1 VAERTGHHILPLGRG
16 RSASPH
22 TRIPQ
27 SMTDTVPAPLL
38 GWESFYVIVGS
49 SAAALTGLQFV
60 VIALINDLHTR
71 ASGDTLGAFGTPTV
85 VHFCVA
91 LLTSAILSAPW
102 ATLAS
107 PALALGITGLGGL
120 LYAAI
125 VIRRALRQKDYKP
138 VAEDWIFHTILPV
151 IAYGSIVGGALAL
164 VTDAGGAMFAI
175 AAATLLLVFIGIHNA
190 WDTVTWITTTRRGE
204 ASESTNGVEAGA
216 SPNAAPAKREETAAT

>member
-1 VAERTGHHILPLGRG
+1 
-16 RSASPH
+16 
-22 TRIPQ
+22 
-27 SMTDTVPAPLL
+27 MTDTVPAALA
-38 GWESFYVIVGS
+38 GWESYYVIVGS

-91 LLTSAILSAPW
+91 LLTASILSAPW

-107 PALALGITGLGGL
+107 PALALGITGLAGL

-125 VIRRALRQKDYKP
+125 VIRRARRQKDYKP

-151 IAYGSIVGGALAL
+151 VAYGSIVGGALAL

-190 WDTVTWITTTRRGE
+190 WDTVTWITTTRGA
-204 ASESTNGVEAGA
+204 ASSGSAGGVEAGA
-216 SPNAAPAKREETAAT
+216 SPNAAPVKREETAAT

>member
-1 VAERTGHHILPLGRG
+1 
-16 RSASPH
+16 
-22 TRIPQ
+22 
-27 SMTDTVPAPLL
+27 MTDTIPAPLA
-38 GWESFYVIVGS
+38 GWESYYVIVGS

-60 VIALINDLHTR
+60 VIALINEMHTR

-91 LLTSAILSAPW
+91 LLTASILSAPW

-125 VIRRALRQKDYKP
+125 VIGRARRQKDYKP
-138 VAEDWIFHTILPV
+138 VFEDWLFHTILPV
-151 IAYGSIVGGALAL
+151 AAYASIVAGALAL
-164 VTDAGGAMFAI
+164 VTHVGGAMFAI

-190 WDTVTWITTTRRGE
+190 WDTVTWLTTRKSE
-204 ASESTNGVEAGA
+204 ANESSNGVEAGA
-216 SPNAAPAKREETAAT
+216 SPNGAAVKREETATT

>member
-1 VAERTGHHILPLGRG
+1 V
-16 RSASPH
+16 
-22 TRIPQ
+22 
-27 SMTDTVPAPLL
+27 TDTIPAPIA
-38 GWESFYVIVGS
+38 GWESYYVIVGS

-91 LLTSAILSAPW
+91 LLTASILSAPW
-102 ATLAS
+102 ATLGS
-107 PALALGITGLGGL
+107 PAIALGVTGLAGL

-125 VIRRALRQKDYKP
+125 VIRRARRQKDYKP

-151 IAYGSIVGGALAL
+151 IAYASIAGGGMALVTHTGGAL
-164 VTDAGGAMFAI
+164 FAI

-190 WDTVTWITTTRRGE
+190 WDTVTWITTRKDQL
-204 ASESTNGVEAGA
+204 SERAPGGDAPQ
-216 SPNAAPAKREETAAT
+216 SPTGAPAPREEPAAT